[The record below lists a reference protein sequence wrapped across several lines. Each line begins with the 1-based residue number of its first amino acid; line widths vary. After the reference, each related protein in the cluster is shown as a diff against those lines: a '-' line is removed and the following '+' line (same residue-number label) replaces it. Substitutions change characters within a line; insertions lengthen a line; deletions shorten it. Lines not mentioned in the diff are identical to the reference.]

1 MAYKQLG
8 SAGDVKARKVCRG
21 KSNEVR
27 RNTEEKEEE
36 GGGQV
41 GRKQVSK
48 GVVFCTRCN
57 RPKIKKRLRK
67 ISKICPT
74 CLRTRPQGEAK
85 GLQPCQI
92 CAMIYRLKQ
101 RSTHLRMKEHFQI
114 ARRNKDQGL
123 EVGCEQEVMRDRL
136 DNQPKLKRRYGGDR
150 AKRDITGKRKR
161 IIMEI
166 DTGDDTGD
174 SMGND
179 SNGD

>member
-1 MAYKQLG
+1 MRDAADVIARTGG
-8 SAGDVKARKVCRG
+8 SG
-21 KSNEVR
+21 KCNESR
-27 RNTEEKEEE
+27 MNNEEEDEEE
-36 GGGQV
+36 GVQLGVQH
-41 GRKQVSK
+41 VSK
-48 GVVFCTRCN
+48 GVVLCTRCN
-57 RPKIKKRLRK
+57 SPKIKKRLRK

-101 RSTHLRMKEHFQI
+101 RSTHLRMKEQFQI